1 MTDHTLIARFRQG
14 DAGAFDVIVRRHEAL
29 VRSVLYRLTGN
40 ADDAEDLAQE
50 TFLRVFENLERF
62 RGDAALRTW
71 ILRIAANLARDRQ
84 RMQRRRPAPVSL
96 DGGANIAVPAAPE
109 ESAPPARLAL
119 REQTRA
125 LSEGL
130 EQLPFKQR
138 AALTLKIV
146 GDMDY
151 GEIAQALDS
160 TRNAVK
166 SNIHHA
172 RKRLIALLGPQIAG
186 PGDERPKGESDH
198 GRLQT

>member
-50 TFLRVFENLERF
+50 TFLRVFENLARF

-71 ILRIAANLARDRQ
+71 ILRIAANLARDRL
-84 RMQRRRPAPVSL
+84 RRRRRRPEPVSL
-96 DGGANIAVPAAPE
+96 DGGAHVVVPAAPE
-109 ESAPPARLAL
+109 EGAPPARLAL
-119 REQTRA
+119 REMTRA
-125 LSEGL
+125 LAAGL

-146 GDMDY
+146 GDMNY
-151 GEIAQALDS
+151 GDIALALDM

-172 RKRLIALLGPQIAG
+172 RKRLTALLGPQLAG
-186 PGDERPKGESDH
+186 PGDERPKGESGH